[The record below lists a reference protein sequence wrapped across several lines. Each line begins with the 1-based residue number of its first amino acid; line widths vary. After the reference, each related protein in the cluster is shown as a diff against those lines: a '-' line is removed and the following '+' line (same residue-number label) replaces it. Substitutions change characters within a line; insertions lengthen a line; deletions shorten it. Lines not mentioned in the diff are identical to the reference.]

1 MRISVNPDWWRTLF
15 DEIYLVTDK
24 RSVDNIDITRHEIDI
39 LGRILPLAS
48 DARILDLCGGQGRHT
63 LELCRR
69 GYKNCTVLDYSRPL
83 LSRGHGDA
91 LRQNLPVRFIQGDAR
106 SLAIDTARIDHVLI
120 LGNSLGYLAD
130 QDADLQILRECQRV
144 LAARGWLLLDVTD
157 GGAVRRQMTP
167 NAWHEIDGE
176 VVVCREREIRD
187 GCVCAR
193 EMVLHKSRGLIRD
206 QNYRI
211 RLYSANDLTAI
222 VAEAGFTDIQQHDPQ
237 SAELARGQDVG
248 CMQQRLLISARK
260 P

>member
-1 MRISVNPDWWRTLF
+1 MNISVDPDWWRTLF

-24 RSVDNIDITRHEIDI
+24 RSVADVNITRHEIDI
-39 LGRILPLAS
+39 LGHILPLEP

-69 GYKNCTVLDYSRPL
+69 GFRNCTVLDYSRPL
-83 LSRGHGDA
+83 LSLGHDDA
-91 LRQNLPVRFIQGDAR
+91 AQKNLPVGFIQGDAR
-106 SLAIDTARIDHVLI
+106 SLAIDSASFDHVLI

-130 QDADLQILRECQRV
+130 READLQILTECRRV
-144 LAARGWLLLDVTD
+144 LSARGWLLLDVAD

-176 VVVCREREIRD
+176 VVVCREREIRE

-193 EMVLHKSRGLIRD
+193 EMVLRKSSGLVRD

-211 RLYSANDLTAI
+211 RLYSADDL
-222 VAEAGFTDIQQHDPQ
+222 VALVARAGFTDIQQHDPQ
-237 SAELARGQDVG
+237 SASLARGKDVG
-248 CMQQRLLISARK
+248 CMQQRLLISART